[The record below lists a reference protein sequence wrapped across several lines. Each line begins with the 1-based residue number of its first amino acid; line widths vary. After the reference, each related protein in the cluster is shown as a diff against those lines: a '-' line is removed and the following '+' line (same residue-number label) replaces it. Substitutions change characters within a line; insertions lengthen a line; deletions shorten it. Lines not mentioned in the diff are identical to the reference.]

1 MTPHGAPVEA
11 TSNRPYRT
19 RPLLGPLGAAA
30 CVVALASALM
40 AGPAA
45 ALLTPDTSATH
56 VERQTPP
63 KGPPNVRLSTGSVN
77 LALHPYSSCWS
88 TGHSGMC
95 YDGMPPRPLPSVG
108 GTDGPIGLAFA
119 RDRWRFRVSVTDEEG
134 TEATSTSSEPAR
146 ATGGSPWARFPTVA
160 TGPTCSDTDRRATSL
175 PPSPSR
181 STEGHSDR
189 LPKL

>member
-1 MTPHGAPVEA
+1 MTPHGAPGEA

-19 RPLLGPLGAAA
+19 RPPLGPLGAAA

-45 ALLTPDTSATH
+45 ALLSPDTSATH
-56 VERQTPP
+56 PLQQTPP

-134 TEATSTSSEPAR
+134 DRSNVDLVRTSPRHWRLALGALPDGRYR
-146 ATGGSPWARFPTVA
+146 ADVFGRGPQGDVA
-160 TGPTCSDTDRRATSL
+160 AAFAFTL
-175 PPSPSR
+175 N
-181 STEGHSDR
+181 
-189 LPKL
+189 